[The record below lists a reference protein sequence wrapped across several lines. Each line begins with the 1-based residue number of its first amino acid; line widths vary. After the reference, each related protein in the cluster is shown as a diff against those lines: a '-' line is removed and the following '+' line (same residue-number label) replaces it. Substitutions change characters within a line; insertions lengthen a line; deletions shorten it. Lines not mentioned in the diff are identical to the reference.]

1 MTSADS
7 RLVHELLLFYFHH
20 AAAIADLLLLL
31 HQPSRLGGRSSASFL
46 LLSTLF
52 FCRRIRHEFF
62 PAGEALACSLFRIPR
77 LLQDQ
82 IQILEPGSSPIL
94 LILCSL
100 LVFSLPSE
108 TLLVAFPLLRHR

>member
-7 RLVHELLLFYFHH
+7 RLVQGLRLFYFRH
-20 AAAIADLLLLL
+20 ATADADLLLLLL
-31 HQPSRLGGRSSASFL
+31 HQPSRLGRRSSA
-46 LLSTLF
+46 
-52 FCRRIRHEFF
+52 FCRRIRDEFF
-62 PAGEALACSLFRIPR
+62 PAGEALACSLFRVPP

-94 LILCSL
+94 FIRCSL
-100 LVFSLPSE
+100 LVFSVPGE